1 MWTMQAEERME
12 ERRGSYSS
20 LSMNGYCFCGVLGMV
35 PFDTVGGKRFIVAAD
50 FDSMG
55 AGDMVQID
63 LVMGVSRMVPT
74 DAIFGGVHIM
84 VHMGCILTGVIGSAS
99 LLKREE

>member
-1 MWTMQAEERME
+1 MQAEERME

-50 FDSMG
+50 FDSME
-55 AGDMVQID
+55 AGDMVPID
-63 LVMGVSRMVPT
+63 LEMGLSRMVPT
-74 DAIFGGVHIM
+74 DAIFGGVRGM
-84 VHMGCILTGVIGSAS
+84 VPMGCILTGVIGSVPIDF
-99 LLKREE
+99 